1 MGAEGLNEELFEEYD
16 VLTIEVNGKDV
27 EFAIVDEFDLEDK
40 HYILWSEVVDDE
52 VNEEDVYLFE
62 AKVYGEEIE
71 VNQIPTE
78 EEYNRI
84 AEEYYKLFEE

>member
-1 MGAEGLNEELFEEYD
+1 M
-16 VLTIEVNGKDV
+16 
-27 EFAIVDEFDLEDK
+27 
-40 HYILWSEVVDDE
+40 
-52 VNEEDVYLFE
+52 NEEDVYLFE